1 MLKFAIMTC
10 ASIALNCA
18 FVYVKSWTA
27 LLAGWLFAV
36 ALSIPNN

>member
-18 FVYVKSWTA
+18 FVYVKPWAA
-27 LLAGWLFAV
+27 LLSGGLFAM